1 MDVFVYGT
9 LQSPALMAAVAGS
22 DRLLSASAGLSDHAA
37 LTMSANVAAHLAP
50 RSGAVCDGILWR
62 DLSEDQIRR
71 LDIYAAAYGQRRG
84 TVDVRSG
91 ADRVAAQ
98 CYMPADGAA
107 AARDVWDF
115 DTWEQEHLL
124 PALLAAEELF
134 SHRPLPDPGAA
145 RRMWPMIEARAW
157 AKHRAVA
164 GPATI
169 RHEPGPKDMR
179 VVASRP
185 PRGSFFRLQSLDVT
199 HRHFDG
205 GQSHVLVREA
215 FVGVDAATVLP
226 YDPVR
231 DRVVLVEQFR
241 MGPLVRRD
249 PNPWMLEP
257 VAGIVDARET
267 PEDAARREAKEEA
280 GLVLTHL
287 EPVSAY
293 YTSPGSSTDYL
304 YSYVGLCDLPQTA
317 SYGGGL
323 DTEGEDLRLHPM
335 ALDDALALADSGEI
349 ATGPLVLILNWL
361 ARHRDRLRAMA

>member
-9 LQSPALMAAVAGS
+9 LMSPALMAAVAGAGTQRS
-22 DRLLSASAGLSDHAA
+22 DTARLSDHAVR
-37 LTMSANVAAHLAP
+37 MMPDQVVAQLVP
-50 RSGAVCDGILWR
+50 RAGAVCDGTLWR
-62 DLSEDQIRR
+62 NLTEDQVRR
-71 LDIYAAAYGQRRG
+71 LDIYAAAYGLRRG
-84 TVDVRSG
+84 KVDVRSG
-91 ADRVAAQ
+91 ADRIAAQ
-98 CYMPADGAA
+98 CYLTADGAS
-107 AARDVWDF
+107 AARDDWDF
-115 DTWEQEHLL
+115 NAWKQDHLQ
-124 PALLAAEELF
+124 PALLAVEELF
-134 SHRPLPDPGAA
+134 AHRPLPDPGAV

-157 AKHRAVA
+157 AKHRATA

-169 RHEPGPKDMR
+169 RHEPKPKDMQ
-179 VVASRP
+179 VVAARP
-185 PRGSFFRLQSLDVT
+185 PHGSFFRLQSLDVT

-205 GQSHVLVREA
+205 SQSHLLVREA
-215 FVGVDAATVLP
+215 FVGVDAAIVLP
-226 YDPVR
+226 YDPSR

-267 PEDAARREAKEEA
+267 PEEAARREAEEEA
-280 GLVLTHL
+280 GLTLTHL

-293 YTSPGSSTDYL
+293 YTSPGSSTDYM
-304 YSYVGLCDLPQTA
+304 YSYVGLCSIPQTS
-317 SYGGGL
+317 SYAGGL

-335 ALDDALALADSGEI
+335 PLDDALALADSGEI